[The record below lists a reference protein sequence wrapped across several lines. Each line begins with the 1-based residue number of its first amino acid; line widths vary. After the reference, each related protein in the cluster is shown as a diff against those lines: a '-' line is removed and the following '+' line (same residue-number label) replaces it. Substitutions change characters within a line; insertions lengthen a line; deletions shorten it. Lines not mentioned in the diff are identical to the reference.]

1 VKALAPLAVPLTGTT
16 LIEASAGTGKTHT
29 ITTLV
34 LRLLLE
40 RGLEIGQILVVTY
53 TRAATFELRERVRAR
68 LLAGLTT
75 LAAHGSSPDSS
86 DDQELRELFAARREH
101 AGDDRKALQRA
112 LRDFDQAAIFTIHGF
127 CQRVLAEHA
136 FESAAPFELELSEDE
151 QPLLQEI
158 ALDYYARV
166 AYEAELELAFALD
179 ANKVLPSS
187 LSELARATAPDPS
200 LIVLPEQTAPPE
212 LALQRVRDAQQRVA
226 QAWQADRARLLAAL
240 RSGVLYAN
248 RYRPADVLAW
258 AGALDTLAAVAPSAI
273 PECVHK
279 LTPDA
284 LSSSTKQGQ
293 RFNVDHPFYAAA
305 AELSAAC
312 RELATAG
319 AAHALHVRR
328 GLVDYARAEL
338 ARRRDAL
345 GVRGFDDLL
354 QRLDA
359 ALAGESGERL
369 QRVLGERHRAA
380 LIDEFQDTDPVQYR
394 IFARCY
400 RGSSE
405 QSLFLIGDP
414 KQAIYGFRGADVFAY
429 LQAARDSH
437 DGVYT
442 LGINRRSDPALL
454 NALNALWTRG
464 PQPFLLPQIRFLP
477 VRALPGAQNRLRG
490 PGAALQLLLVPS
502 GDKPITKGRGEAR
515 VPRMIA
521 AEVSQLLASGTELD
535 GRPVLPR
542 DIAVLCRT
550 NSQAR
555 ATQDALMQLGIPTV
569 LDGDSNV
576 LESETADELCQVLWA
591 VAAPSDGRKLGAALI
606 STLLGVGA
614 ASLERMRS
622 AGEGE
627 QDWLERF
634 AAWNQLWHAR
644 GFMPMFHA
652 LLDDADVRARLL
664 ARSDGERRLTDL
676 LHLGELLH
684 DAATRQHLG
693 PLALLQWLGEM
704 RSDRSKRA
712 ELAGES
718 AQVRL
723 EHDEHALRIATI
735 HRSKGLEYPI
745 VFAPFLWTTFSMQN
759 APARFHDPADHYARK
774 LDIGSGRLADHKA
787 LARDE
792 ELAEALRIAYVAI
805 TRAKHRCYLVW
816 GRFTQGGHSPLGYLL
831 HHAPGRLEPAD
842 VDLALKH
849 TPDDAALRA
858 ALEALAIRSEGA
870 IELRAIAETAAPY
883 RVAATRVETLAARSA
898 SRHLQSELRATSF
911 SRLTAAPE
919 HAVGGDEG
927 PDVDGNAPAEV
938 EPAPL
943 PAQPLAL
950 HELPAGPG
958 PGTLVHAIY
967 EHIDFQRS
975 DPAQLPAQA
984 ALALSAFGLDAER
997 LQAGVVR
1004 GIDQSLRTPLDA
1016 ADPTFTLANI
1026 APSARMNELEFML
1039 CTPNAPRQLSAA
1051 RLAAVFERAAIRE
1064 RLPDYPDSVRA
1075 LPNAAPAQFLKGFID
1090 LVFRRGERW
1099 YLADYKSNL
1108 LGLEP
1113 AAYAQPALARAMA
1126 EHHYVLQYHLYTL
1139 ALHRYLQLRVPDYD
1153 YARHFGGVYYLF
1165 IRGMAPEHPFGTGVF
1180 FDRPTPDTLT
1190 ALSETLGLAEGS
1202 W

>member
-1 VKALAPLAVPLTGTT
+1 MKALAPLALPLTGTT

-34 LRLLLE
+34 VRLLLE
-40 RGLEIGQILVVTY
+40 RELEIGQILVVTY

-68 LLAGLTT
+68 LLAGLST
-75 LAAHGSSPDSS
+75 LAAPASGDDS
-86 DDQELRELFAARREH
+86 ELRELFAARETH
-101 AGDDRKALQRA
+101 AHDDRKALQRA

-166 AYEAELELAFALD
+166 AYEADPELVGALD
-179 ANKVLPSS
+179 ANRVAPSS
-187 LSELARATAPDPS
+187 LSDLARATAPDPG
-200 LIVLPEQTAPPE
+200 LIVLPELVAAHAPE
-212 LALQRVRDAQQRVA
+212 LAIE
-226 QAWQADRARLLAAL
+226 RLLAAQRGAAEAWRADRAAL
-240 RSGVLYAN
+240 LAALTSGALHGAWYK
-248 RYRPADVLAW
+248 PKDVLGGW
-258 AGALDTLAAVAPSAI
+258 ADALDALGSFAPWAI
-273 PECVHK
+273 PDCVNR
-279 LTPDA
+279 LTPEA
-284 LSSSTKQGQ
+284 LRKGIKQGQ
-293 RFNVDHPFYAAA
+293 RFNVDHPFFAAA
-305 AELSAAC
+305 AELSAAH
-312 RELATAG
+312 TQVSQHG

-359 ALAGESGERL
+359 ALEGASGERL
-369 QRVLGERHRAA
+369 QRVLGERHPAA

-400 RGSSE
+400 RGE
-405 QSLFLIGDP
+405 GRSLFLIGDP

-429 LQAARDSH
+429 LEAARDAR
-437 DGVYT
+437 DTTFT

-454 NALNALWTRG
+454 TALNTLWTRG

-477 VRALPGAQNRLRG
+477 VRALAGAQNRLRG
-490 PGAALQLLLVPS
+490 PGAALQLLLLPS
-502 GDKPITKGRGEAR
+502 GEKPTNKGRGEAR
-515 VPRMIA
+515 VPALIA
-521 AEVSQLLASGTELD
+521 AEVSQLLASETELD
-535 GRPVLPR
+535 GRRVLPR

-555 ATQDALMQLGIPTV
+555 ATQDALAKLGIPTV

-576 LESETADELCQVLWA
+576 LESETADELSQVLWA

-614 ASLERMRS
+614 EALERLRS

-704 RSDRSKRA
+704 RNDRSKRA

-745 VFAPFLWTTFSMQN
+745 VFAPFLWTSWSMRD
-759 APARFHDPADHYARK
+759 APPRFHDPADHYARK
-774 LDIGSGRLADHKA
+774 LDLGSSQLDDHKQ

-816 GRFTQGGHSPLGYLL
+816 GRFTQSGQSPLGYLL
-831 HHAPGRLEPAD
+831 HHGPGQLEPAG
-842 VDLALKH
+842 VEAALKLIPH
-849 TPDDAALRA
+849 DAALRT
-858 ALEALAIRSEGA
+858 ALEPLAIRSEGT
-870 IELRAIAETAAPY
+870 IELRAIAEDAVAFRAA
-883 RVAATRVETLAARSA
+883 AEHVERLSARSA
-898 SRHLQSELRATSF
+898 SRELRAELRATSF
-911 SRLTAAPE
+911 SRLTAEPE
-919 HAVGGDEG
+919 PSSGDVR
-927 PDVDGNAPAEV
+927 PDVDGNALADV

-958 PGTLVHAIY
+958 PGTLIHSIY
-967 EHIDFQRS
+967 EQIDFERA
-975 DPAQLPAQA
+975 DPAQLPEQA
-984 ALALSAFGLDAER
+984 ARALRAFGLDAER
-997 LQAGVVR
+997 LQAGVVL

-1016 ADPTFTLANI
+1016 GDPSFTLASI
-1026 APSARMNELEFML
+1026 AASQRLNELEFTL
-1039 CTPNAPRQLSAA
+1039 CTPGAARLSPA
-1051 RLAAVFERAAIRE
+1051 RLAAVFERAAIGE
-1064 RLPDYPDSVRA
+1064 RLPNYAERVRA
-1075 LPNAAPAQFLKGFID
+1075 LPSAAPAQFLKGFID
-1090 LVFRRGERW
+1090 LVFRRAGRW
-1099 YLADYKSNL
+1099 YVVDYKSNL

-1113 AAYAQPALARAMA
+1113 AAYAQPALAHAMA

-1139 ALHRYLQLRVPDYD
+1139 ALHRYLQLRVPGYD
-1153 YARHFGGVYYLF
+1153 YARDFGGAYYLF
-1165 IRGMAPEHPFGTGVF
+1165 LRGMAPEHPSGTGVF
-1180 FDRPTPDTLT
+1180 FDRPTEETLA
-1190 ALSETLGLAEGS
+1190 ALSDALGLAES
-1202 W
+1202 TP